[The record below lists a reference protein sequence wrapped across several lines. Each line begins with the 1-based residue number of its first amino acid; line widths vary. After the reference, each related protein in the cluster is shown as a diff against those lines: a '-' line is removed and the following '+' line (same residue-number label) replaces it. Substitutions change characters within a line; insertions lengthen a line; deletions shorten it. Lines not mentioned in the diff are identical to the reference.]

1 MAFLNSRGRFSV
13 GVPVNHIP
21 TPIGAMIMMMTI
33 AGLVNKGL

>member
-21 TPIGAMIMMMTI
+21 THIGAMIMIMTI
-33 AGLVNKGL
+33 ADLVNKGL